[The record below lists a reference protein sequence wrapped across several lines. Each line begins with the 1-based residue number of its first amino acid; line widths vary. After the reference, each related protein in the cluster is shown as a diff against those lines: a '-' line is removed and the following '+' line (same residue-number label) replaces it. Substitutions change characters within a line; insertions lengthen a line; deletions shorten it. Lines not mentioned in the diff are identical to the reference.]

1 METRLNLLCDAGV
14 IDKDICKGMMQV
26 VNVLETEC
34 HLPARSEQGT
44 MAMTHMASALM
55 RSRRGEEI
63 EPLDDELLAELAQS
77 SHWQA
82 VVQLH
87 QVLLKEF
94 ALEVNPCE
102 EGYLL
107 ANLYGWLLT
116 KRFEAPDKSTSYNLN
131 IQKNEYLIQGTETRQ
146 QDVCRSIETPE
157 SGADFRRTKFVAA
170 GQDRPGQLGDR
181 RGSSSGKRQAAD

>member
-1 METRLNLLCDAGV
+1 METRLNLLCEAGV

-34 HLPARSEQGT
+34 HLPVRSEQGT

-63 EPLDDELLAELAQS
+63 EPLDNELLAELAQS

-94 ALEVNPCE
+94 ALEVNP
-102 EGYLL
+102 
-107 ANLYGWLLT
+107 
-116 KRFEAPDKSTSYNLN
+116 
-131 IQKNEYLIQGTETRQ
+131 
-146 QDVCRSIETPE
+146 
-157 SGADFRRTKFVAA
+157 
-170 GQDRPGQLGDR
+170 
-181 RGSSSGKRQAAD
+181 

>member
-1 METRLNLLCDAGV
+1 METRLNLLCEAGV

-34 HLPARSEQGT
+34 HLPV
-44 MAMTHMASALM
+44 

-63 EPLDDELLAELAQS
+63 EPLDNELLAELAQS

-107 ANLYGWLLT
+107 ANLYGLWM
-116 KRFEAPDKSTSYNLN
+116 AA
-131 IQKNEYLIQGTETRQ
+131 NEE
-146 QDVCRSIETPE
+146 V
-157 SGADFRRTKFVAA
+157 
-170 GQDRPGQLGDR
+170 
-181 RGSSSGKRQAAD
+181 

>member
-1 METRLNLLCDAGV
+1 METRLNLLCEAGV

-34 HLPARSEQGT
+34 
-44 MAMTHMASALM
+44 
-55 RSRRGEEI
+55 
-63 EPLDDELLAELAQS
+63 LAQS

-107 ANLYGWLLT
+107 ANLYGLWM
-116 KRFEAPDKSTSYNLN
+116 AA
-131 IQKNEYLIQGTETRQ
+131 NEE
-146 QDVCRSIETPE
+146 V
-157 SGADFRRTKFVAA
+157 
-170 GQDRPGQLGDR
+170 
-181 RGSSSGKRQAAD
+181 

>member
-1 METRLNLLCDAGV
+1 METRLNLLCEAGV

-34 HLPARSEQGT
+34 HLPVRSEQGT

-63 EPLDDELLAELAQS
+63 EPLDNELLAELAP

-107 ANLYGWLLT
+107 ANLYGLWM
-116 KRFEAPDKSTSYNLN
+116 AA
-131 IQKNEYLIQGTETRQ
+131 NEE
-146 QDVCRSIETPE
+146 V
-157 SGADFRRTKFVAA
+157 
-170 GQDRPGQLGDR
+170 
-181 RGSSSGKRQAAD
+181 

>member
-1 METRLNLLCDAGV
+1 METRLNLLCEAGV

-34 HLPARSEQGT
+34 HLPVRSEQGT

-63 EPLDDELLAELAQS
+63 EPLDNELLAELA
-77 SHWQA
+77 QA

-107 ANLYGWLLT
+107 ANLYGLWM
-116 KRFEAPDKSTSYNLN
+116 AA
-131 IQKNEYLIQGTETRQ
+131 NEE
-146 QDVCRSIETPE
+146 V
-157 SGADFRRTKFVAA
+157 
-170 GQDRPGQLGDR
+170 
-181 RGSSSGKRQAAD
+181 

>member
-1 METRLNLLCDAGV
+1 METRLNLLCEAGV

-34 HLPARSEQGT
+34 HLPVRSEQGT

-63 EPLDDELLAELAQS
+63 EPLDNELLAELAQS

-107 ANLYGWLLT
+107 VTFMDYGWLLT
-116 KRFEAPDKSTSYNLN
+116 KRFEAPDKSTSHNLN
-131 IQKNEYLIQGTETRQ
+131 IQKNEYLRNRNEATR
-146 QDVCRSIETPE
+146 C
-157 SGADFRRTKFVAA
+157 
-170 GQDRPGQLGDR
+170 L
-181 RGSSSGKRQAAD
+181 

>member
-1 METRLNLLCDAGV
+1 METRLNLLCEAGV

-34 HLPARSEQGT
+34 HLPVRSEQGT

-63 EPLDDELLAELAQS
+63 ESLDNELLAELAQS

-94 ALEVNPCE
+94 ALEVKPCE

-107 ANLYGWLLT
+107 ANLYGLWM
-116 KRFEAPDKSTSYNLN
+116 AA
-131 IQKNEYLIQGTETRQ
+131 NEE
-146 QDVCRSIETPE
+146 V
-157 SGADFRRTKFVAA
+157 
-170 GQDRPGQLGDR
+170 
-181 RGSSSGKRQAAD
+181 

>member
-1 METRLNLLCDAGV
+1 
-14 IDKDICKGMMQV
+14 
-26 VNVLETEC
+26 
-34 HLPARSEQGT
+34 
-44 MAMTHMASALM
+44 M

-107 ANLYGWLLT
+107 ANLYGLWM
-116 KRFEAPDKSTSYNLN
+116 AA
-131 IQKNEYLIQGTETRQ
+131 NEE
-146 QDVCRSIETPE
+146 V
-157 SGADFRRTKFVAA
+157 
-170 GQDRPGQLGDR
+170 
-181 RGSSSGKRQAAD
+181 

>member
-1 METRLNLLCDAGV
+1 METRLNLLCEAGV

-34 HLPARSEQGT
+34 HLPVRSEQGT

-63 EPLDDELLAELAQS
+63 EPLDNELLAELAQS
-77 SHWQA
+77 SHW
-82 VVQLH
+82 QLH

-107 ANLYGWLLT
+107 ANLYGLWM
-116 KRFEAPDKSTSYNLN
+116 AA
-131 IQKNEYLIQGTETRQ
+131 NEE
-146 QDVCRSIETPE
+146 V
-157 SGADFRRTKFVAA
+157 
-170 GQDRPGQLGDR
+170 
-181 RGSSSGKRQAAD
+181 

>member
-1 METRLNLLCDAGV
+1 METRLNLLCEAGV

-34 HLPARSEQGT
+34 HLPVRSEQGT

-63 EPLDDELLAELAQS
+63 EPLDNELLAELAQS
-77 SHWQA
+77 
-82 VVQLH
+82 
-87 QVLLKEF
+87 

-107 ANLYGWLLT
+107 ANLYGLWM
-116 KRFEAPDKSTSYNLN
+116 AA
-131 IQKNEYLIQGTETRQ
+131 NEE
-146 QDVCRSIETPE
+146 V
-157 SGADFRRTKFVAA
+157 
-170 GQDRPGQLGDR
+170 
-181 RGSSSGKRQAAD
+181 

>member
-1 METRLNLLCDAGV
+1 METRLNLLCEAGV

-34 HLPARSEQGT
+34 HLPVRSEQGT

-63 EPLDDELLAELAQS
+63 EPLDNELLAELAQS

-82 VVQLH
+82 V
-87 QVLLKEF
+87 KEF

-107 ANLYGWLLT
+107 ANLYGLWM
-116 KRFEAPDKSTSYNLN
+116 AA
-131 IQKNEYLIQGTETRQ
+131 NEE
-146 QDVCRSIETPE
+146 V
-157 SGADFRRTKFVAA
+157 
-170 GQDRPGQLGDR
+170 
-181 RGSSSGKRQAAD
+181 

>member
-1 METRLNLLCDAGV
+1 METRLNLLCEAGI

-34 HLPARSEQGT
+34 HLPVRSEQGT

-63 EPLDDELLAELAQS
+63 EPLDNELLAELAQS
-77 SHWQA
+77 

-107 ANLYGWLLT
+107 ANLYGLWM
-116 KRFEAPDKSTSYNLN
+116 AA
-131 IQKNEYLIQGTETRQ
+131 NEE
-146 QDVCRSIETPE
+146 V
-157 SGADFRRTKFVAA
+157 
-170 GQDRPGQLGDR
+170 
-181 RGSSSGKRQAAD
+181 

>member
-1 METRLNLLCDAGV
+1 METRLNLLCEAGV

-26 VNVLETEC
+26 VNVLETEF
-34 HLPARSEQGT
+34 HLPVRGEQG
-44 MAMTHMASALM
+44 MMASALM

-107 ANLYGWLLT
+107 ANLYGLWM
-116 KRFEAPDKSTSYNLN
+116 AA
-131 IQKNEYLIQGTETRQ
+131 NEE
-146 QDVCRSIETPE
+146 V
-157 SGADFRRTKFVAA
+157 
-170 GQDRPGQLGDR
+170 
-181 RGSSSGKRQAAD
+181 